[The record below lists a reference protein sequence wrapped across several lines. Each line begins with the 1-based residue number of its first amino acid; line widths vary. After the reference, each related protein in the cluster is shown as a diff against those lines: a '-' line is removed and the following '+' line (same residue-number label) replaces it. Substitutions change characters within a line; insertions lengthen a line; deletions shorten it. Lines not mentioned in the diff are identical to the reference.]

1 MENNSDNG
9 NKNESKITTSKT
21 IEVAETVEKPK
32 KQKHKFEWTP
42 KRKAAFEKCVAARKC
57 QIEPKQKLKQL
68 KKKTILRYLQQ
79 TVV

>member
-32 KQKHKFEWTP
+32 KQKRKFEWTP
-42 KRKAAFEKCVAARKC
+42 KRKFEWT
-57 QIEPKQKLKQL
+57 PKMCSS
-68 KKKTILRYLQQ
+68 KKKSN
-79 TVV
+79 